1 MSCYRL
7 VIILAT
13 VLCAEVLAISH
24 EVRPERFEQMLG
36 FEYVNTTGI
45 RVRKFNRT
53 TWIFDGQGEA
63 FQDFNDDY
71 MFTITMA
78 HSRLG
83 NNQWNEYPM
92 KIARS
97 GACEILNG
105 PYKEY
110 QHHFVEYTNLPRVGE
125 ERVCPFRKGLY
136 WVKEF
141 APGTDWVLPVVPEG
155 YWRFTGDVY
164 DKEGQLIIRLA
175 GYFHLSRNM
184 FE

>member
-71 MFTITMA
+71 M
-78 HSRLG
+78 
-83 NNQWNEYPM
+83 
-92 KIARS
+92 
-97 GACEILNG
+97 
-105 PYKEY
+105 
-110 QHHFVEYTNLPRVGE
+110 
-125 ERVCPFRKGLY
+125 KGLY